1 MAEPDNVRC
10 VEEIYGA
17 FARGDVPA
25 VLDQLDDDVDWYDPG
40 PAEVSHAGR
49 YRGREDVGRF
59 FSLLGETLDFEAFEP
74 REFLADGDRVVVLG
88 SMRATVKRTGRSFE
102 NEWAMVW
109 RFERGKVAR
118 WQVYEDT
125 ARELEAHT
133 GPSAAAGRR
142 PSRSRATP
150 AGRRPRATSRRAARR
165 PARAPP

>member
-1 MAEPDNVRC
+1 MAEQDNVRC
-10 VEEIYGA
+10 VKDIYDA

-25 VLDQLDDDVDWYDPG
+25 VLDQLADDVDWYDPG
-40 PAEVSHAGR
+40 PAAVPHAGR

-59 FSLLGETLDFEAFEP
+59 FSLLAETLNFEAFEP

-88 SMRATVKRTGRSFE
+88 YLRATVKRTRRSFE

-109 RFERGKVAR
+109 RFEHGQVAR

-133 GPSAAAGRR
+133 EP
-142 PSRSRATP
+142 
-150 AGRRPRATSRRAARR
+150 
-165 PARAPP
+165 